1 MEYDIYPDAF
11 KAIGISEKTLFIKWV
26 MLIKRLYKKA
36 EKIYTLS
43 EGMKEALTAYGSAE
57 K

>member
-11 KAIGISEKTLFIKWV
+11 KAIGISEKTLFIEWV